1 MTTDIV
7 KLGIDAGH
15 RVDLEPRAGR
25 PAVHVFDEKSILA
38 IETALG
44 TGRPLLV
51 RGEPGLGKSQLAAA
65 TAKVLKRKY
74 EAETVHA
81 GTEPRDLLYAFDAV
95 GRLARAQ
102 LLAALPGPHTEEM
115 IKKEMSPEVFTRPG
129 LLWRALAP
137 QSALEQDQKATI
149 STGATRDRATKNDT
163 PAAQAVVALVDEV
176 DKADASVPNALLEV
190 LAEGRFMTPFGT
202 EVVYE
207 TNLPPPFIVFTT
219 NNERVLPAAFV
230 RRCVVLKLVL
240 PSVSELVLRAGC
252 HFPDVDEKV
261 RRTAADL
268 LMTDREPIAK
278 AGRQPPGQAE
288 YLDLV
293 AALHARCP
301 NDRGEQ
307 MKRLEKIKDY
317 LFDKY
322 QDD

>member
-1 MTTDIV
+1 MTTNSI

-25 PAVHVFDEKSILA
+25 PAVHVFDEKSVLA

-44 TGRPLLV
+44 AGRPLLV

-65 TAKVLKRKY
+65 TAKVLQRKY
-74 EAETVHA
+74 EAETIHA

-102 LLAALPGPHTEEM
+102 LLAASPGPHSEDTIEE
-115 IKKEMSPEVFTRPG
+115 EMSPEAFTRPG

-137 QSALEQDQKATI
+137 QSALEQARRATI
-149 STGATRDRATKNDT
+149 STKATPERASKSDVPNT
-163 PAAQAVVALVDEV
+163 QGVVALVDEV

-202 EVVYE
+202 EVVCE
-207 TNLPPPFIVFTT
+207 TERPPPFIVFTT

-240 PSVSELVLRAGC
+240 PSVSELVLRAGY
-252 HFPDVDEKV
+252 HFPNVDEQV
-261 RRTAADL
+261 RRQAADL

-307 MKRLEKIKDY
+307 MKRLERIKDY